1 VPATG
6 FNEFVV
12 GRSGRLLRCA
22 YLLTSDWAAAEDLLQ
37 SALVKAWSA
46 WSRIDGDPEPYVRRI
61 MVNTQASWWRRR
73 WRGEIPSSEL
83 PEVAESGPAD
93 RIADRDHLWEA
104 LRRLPLRQ
112 RTVLVLRYF
121 ENLSEVEIAEAM
133 GCSLGTVKSQASRA
147 LAKLRLDESLTR
159 EGALP

>member
-1 VPATG
+1 
-6 FNEFVV
+6 
-12 GRSGRLLRCA
+12 
-22 YLLTSDWAAAEDLLQ
+22 
-37 SALVKAWSA
+37 
-46 WSRIDGDPEPYVRRI
+46 VRRI

-73 WRGEIPSSEL
+73 WRGEIPSSEV
-83 PEVAESGPAD
+83 PEVG
-93 RIADRDHLWEA
+93 IADRDQLWEA